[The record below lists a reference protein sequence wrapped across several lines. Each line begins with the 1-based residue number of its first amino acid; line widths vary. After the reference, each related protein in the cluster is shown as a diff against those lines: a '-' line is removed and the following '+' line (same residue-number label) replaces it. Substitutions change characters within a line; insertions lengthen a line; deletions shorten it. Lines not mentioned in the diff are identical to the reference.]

1 MVCFN
6 TFFCFL
12 FSIWF
17 FCFLFFKQVRPVL
30 DRLQKYPLQNYDYRS
45 RNVPGLYFAGALAH
59 ERDYKRGAG
68 GFVHGFRY
76 TARALYRALIHDNT
90 QNMGKN
96 TKDMLHPFDF
106 VLLIFFFHLKQL
118 RLLPNDIS
126 FIFFSHIN
134 AYYCRIR

>member
-1 MVCFN
+1 
-6 TFFCFL
+6 
-12 FSIWF
+12 
-17 FCFLFFKQVRPVL
+17 VRPVL

-106 VLLIFFFHLKQL
+106 VLLIFFFLT
-118 RLLPNDIS
+118 PPP
-126 FIFFSHIN
+126 
-134 AYYCRIR
+134 

>member
-1 MVCFN
+1 MEFKDGWFVLTHIFLL
-6 TFFCFL
+6 L
-12 FSIWF
+12 FSMWF

-106 VLLIFFFHLKQL
+106 VLLIFFFLT
-118 RLLPNDIS
+118 PPP
-126 FIFFSHIN
+126 
-134 AYYCRIR
+134 